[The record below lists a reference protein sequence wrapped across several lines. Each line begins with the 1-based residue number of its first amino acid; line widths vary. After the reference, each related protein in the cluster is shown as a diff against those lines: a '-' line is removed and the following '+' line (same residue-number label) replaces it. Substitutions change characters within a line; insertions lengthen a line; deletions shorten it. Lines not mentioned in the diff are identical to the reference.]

1 MLDTCHMNSV
11 NDLAVHD
18 RVLVAQWI
26 ERPLGVRE
34 VIRSILVADTEFF
47 IFSLSKARAM
57 LIRSLFARRKWIKIS
72 WHGWFSCLHL
82 FLILINLENKKEL
95 RNNCQRFVHI
105 MADYY
110 VILRAIVY
118 YIYQH
123 YSAHFTVWNFND
135 SFFGCTVN
143 DTNI

>member
-57 LIRSLFARRKWIKIS
+57 LIRSLFARRK
-72 WHGWFSCLHL
+72 
-82 FLILINLENKKEL
+82 
-95 RNNCQRFVHI
+95 
-105 MADYY
+105 
-110 VILRAIVY
+110 
-118 YIYQH
+118 
-123 YSAHFTVWNFND
+123 
-135 SFFGCTVN
+135 
-143 DTNI
+143 